1 MHTEY
6 LLTERK
12 FYMNMDLTFYTA
24 LCSYFWTSMRN
35 LCTCIVFYLL
45 RVLSRLF
52 LRDLFYM
59 HLTQGKFK
67 NFE

>member
-1 MHTEY
+1 
-6 LLTERK
+6 
-12 FYMNMDLTFYTA
+12 MDLTYRIMFIYNI
-24 LCSYFWTSMRN
+24 SFWTSMRN

-59 HLTQGKFK
+59 HLAQGKFK
-67 NFE
+67 KF

>member
-12 FYMNMDLTFYTA
+12 FYMNMDLTYRIMFIF
-24 LCSYFWTSMRN
+24 LDFDEKFM
-35 LCTCIVFYLL
+35 CTCIVFYLL

-59 HLTQGKFK
+59 HLAQGKFK
-67 NFE
+67 IFE

>member
-12 FYMNMDLTFYTA
+12 FYMNMDLTYRIMFIF
-24 LCSYFWTSMRN
+24 LDFDEKFM
-35 LCTCIVFYLL
+35 CTCIVFYLL

-59 HLTQGKFK
+59 HLAQGKFK